1 MPAKVIHLEN
11 RQDFKEL
18 IKKAKQVIVKASA
31 DWCGPCKQIT
41 PYFDEWVEKYFKKE
55 VFIVKLDVDVGR
67 DLATFL
73 KVESIPQIFYF
84 KDGYLDK
91 TVVGADME
99 NIDKLLRKVHK
110 EMN

>member
-1 MPAKVIHLEN
+1 MPGKVLYIEN
-11 RQDFKEL
+11 RADFKKL
-18 IKKAKQVIVKASA
+18 VKNVKQVIVKASA

-41 PYFDEWVEKYFKKE
+41 PYFDEWVEKYFTNE

-84 KDGYLDK
+84 KDGYLEK
-91 TVVGADME
+91 TVIGADLE
-99 NIDKLLRKVHK
+99 KIDKLLRKVHK
-110 EMN
+110 EMS